1 MSFEGYYLKKCKNNH
16 IFEYDVYSSEET
28 TCPTCKEPF
37 IKTHL
42 VDCTNGI
49 TQKQLKKIHS
59 KFEKA

>member
-28 TCPTCKEPF
+28 MCPICKELF
-37 IKTHL
+37 LKTHL

-49 TQKQLKKIHS
+49 TPKQSKKIHS